1 LKLVS
6 VVVPVYKCQDSL
18 RLLYERVKKTFEG
31 LEAAFEL
38 IFVDDGG
45 DQRTWEIIREI
56 VHSDKRVKGLRLSR
70 NFGQHPAIMAGLR
83 ASHGDAVLVMD
94 CDLQDPV
101 EMIPTFLAAL
111 SDVDIVCSQRSVS
124 GDSYWRR
131 FQNQV
136 YTQLVSWVTGNKIN
150 PRLGSFTA
158 ISRKV
163 AIEYGKFT
171 EPDHHFLY
179 ILKWL
184 GYKTEVINIERSPR
198 LHGKSSYRLVDR
210 LKHAARGALFF
221 SSRVIGIV
229 SLVGLLVVIC
239 GMLLLG
245 LILVQSTRGSPV
257 SGWLSVITSIIVFS
271 GLNIVLTAVIGLYI
285 VKTYESSKNRP
296 LYVICEEI

>member
-1 LKLVS
+1 MKLVS
-6 VVVPVYKCQDSL
+6 IVVPVYKCPDCL
-18 RLLYERVKKTFEG
+18 WPLHERVKEIFG
-31 LEAAFEL
+31 PIEAAFEL

-45 DQRTWEIIREI
+45 DQRTWKTIREI
-56 VHSDKRVKGLRLSR
+56 VDADKRVKGLRLSR

-111 SDVDIVCSQRSVS
+111 SDADIVLSKRSVS

-131 FQNQV
+131 FQNKV
-136 YTQLVSWVTGNKIN
+136 YTKLVRWVTGNKIN
-150 PRLGSFTA
+150 SRLGSFTA
-158 ISRKV
+158 INRNV
-163 AIEYGKFT
+163 ANEYGKFT

-198 LHGKSSYRLVDR
+198 LHGKSSYHLVDR

-221 SSRVIGIV
+221 SSRVFGIV
-229 SLVGLLVVIC
+229 SLVGLMVAFCGLV
-239 GMLLLG
+239 LFG
-245 LILVQSTRGSPV
+245 LILVQSLGGSPV
-257 SGWLSVITSIIVFS
+257 SGWLSVMSSIIFFS
-271 GLNIVLTAVIGLYI
+271 GLNILLSAVMGLYT
-285 VKTYESSKNRP
+285 VKTFENSKNRP
-296 LYVICEEI
+296 LYVISEEI